1 MKKLAFSLL
10 LLCMLLSMGRMAA
23 QTAEADSIDVLHY
36 DITLDMGNLVEKQVQ
51 GTAEITFV
59 LTRDCNQ
66 VTFDLIADQ
75 VSPVMLDGIVTRGFN
90 YDRDNA
96 LLTVYAG
103 GNPGDTHVV
112 SVPYVTNGYVE
123 SYGWGG
129 LHMDNNLYY
138 NLGVAFLAHPHVYGR
153 GWFPCRDNFYDKA
166 TYRLTVTSQPGWRAI
181 CGGLKQSEVT
191 NADSSNTS
199 VWLLDHPTPTYLVS
213 VSSAPWHIIE
223 REYESLYG
231 TYPALIGYLSRDSTQ
246 VHDKFD
252 VLENVLPAFERA
264 FGPYRW
270 DRVGYIGTPKG
281 SMEHVNNIGLVDACI
296 AVSDEACQMT
306 TCHELAHAWFGNLLT
321 CASEGD
327 MWINEGG
334 ASFCEEVAMEA
345 INDRAAA
352 SRYYLD
358 MLREVLLTA
367 HHADHG
373 YRALSDMSPNYT
385 YGTTTYKKGALVW
398 HSLRG
403 IMGDSLFYSCMNRLF
418 ERCAFGNIDAAG
430 LRDSL
435 SLYSGM
441 DLEGFFDFH
450 VFTPGF
456 VDFTIESL
464 ETTWE
469 GTATLTLRQRLRGTD
484 HYAHGQRVPVTFF
497 SHDNQQSD
505 QWMTV
510 DDSVA
515 TQTFSLP
522 FVAAYAVVDYHDLI
536 SDAATNSAVT
546 LNHTGNYDM
555 NNTYCKVYVGQDAST
570 PINHR
575 VQVTHHFTHPTGDL
589 PEGVVRIADRYW
601 EVQAAP
607 WDQAISL
614 RLLYNQGPYGAS
626 GAGFIDMGFYENRAT
641 LDSLC
646 VLYRHDAQ
654 HPWQMVSRKRTNS
667 SNSNTG
673 FFTTTLF
680 PGQYVLAVADT
691 NLVGIPAE
699 PAPSWDRQAQA
710 LPLRIFP
717 NPGHTQFTVEVEG
730 YDKKFD
736 LQIFDNYGKN
746 VLTANGL
753 SNGDTV
759 RHNLPA
765 GSYVVIIKNN
775 YVSLQS
781 QIIVQ

>member
-1 MKKLAFSLL
+1 MKKIGLVLIPLSLSLAQ
-10 LLCMLLSMGRMAA
+10 GRIAA
-23 QTAEADSIDVLHY
+23 QTPETDSIDVLHY
-36 DITLDMGNLVEKQVQ
+36 DITLDMGNTVDKQVQ
-51 GTAEITFV
+51 GVTEITFV
-59 LTRDCNQ
+59 LTRDCHE

-75 VSPVMLDGIVTRGFN
+75 VSPISLDGTVTRGFN

-103 GNPGDTHVV
+103 GHPGDTHVV
-112 SVPYVTNGYVE
+112 SVPYTTNGFVE
-123 SYGWGG
+123 GYGWGG
-129 LHMDNNLYY
+129 LHMDQHIYY
-138 NLGVAFLAHPHVYGR
+138 NLGVAFMMHPHVVGR
-153 GWFPCRDNFYDKA
+153 AWFPCRDNFYDKA

-181 CGGLKQSEVT
+181 CGGLRQSEVT
-191 NADSSNTS
+191 NADGSNTS
-199 VWLLDHPTPTYLVS
+199 VWILDHLTPTYLVS
-213 VSSAPWHIIE
+213 VSSAPWRIIE

-231 TYPALIGYLSRDSTQ
+231 TYPALIGYMSRDSAQ
-246 VHDKFD
+246 VYDKFD
-252 VLENVLPAFERA
+252 VLEDVLPMFERA

-270 DRVGYIGTPKG
+270 DRIGYIGTPKG

-296 AVSDEACQMT
+296 ALADNPCQMT

-345 INDRAAA
+345 IHERAAA
-352 SRYYLD
+352 TNYYLD
-358 MLREVLLTA
+358 MLREVLLNA
-367 HHADHG
+367 HLSDQG
-373 YRALSDMSPNYT
+373 YRALSGMSPNYT

-403 IMGDSLFYSCMNRLF
+403 VMGDSLFYACMNRLF
-418 ERCAFGNIDAAG
+418 DRCAFGNIDAAS

-456 VDFTIESL
+456 VDYTIENL

-469 GTATLTLRQRLRGTD
+469 GAATLTLRQQLRGTD

-510 DDSVA
+510 DDSVS
-515 TQTFSLP
+515 TQTFALP
-522 FVAAYAVVDYHDLI
+522 FVAAYAVVDYHNLI
-536 SDAATNSAVT
+536 SDAATNDDAILS
-546 LNHTGNYDM
+546 HTGNYDLG
-555 NNTYCKVYVGQDAST
+555 NTYCKVYVGQDASS
-570 PINHR
+570 PINHK
-575 VQVTHHFTHPTGDL
+575 VHVTHHFTHPTGDTV
-589 PEGVVRIADRYW
+589 EGIVRIADHYW
-601 EVQAAP
+601 EVHSAP

-614 RLLYNQGPYGAS
+614 RLLYNQGANNSSGAS
-626 GAGFIDMGFYENRAT
+626 GLDLGFYDNRNT

-646 VLYRHDAQ
+646 GLYRLDAQ
-654 HPWQMVSRKRTNS
+654 HPWQMVSRKRTAS
-667 SNSNTG
+667 SGTSTG
-673 FFTTTLF
+673 YFTTTLF

-691 NLVGIPAE
+691 NLVGIGPIPTTKETGANMH
-699 PAPSWDRQAQA
+699 
-710 LPLRIFP
+710 IFP
-717 NPGHTQFTVEVEG
+717 NPGHSQFQIEVQG
-730 YDKKFD
+730 CDKKFD
-736 LQIFDNYGKN
+736 LSIFDTSGKK

-753 SNGDTV
+753 NSGDTV
-759 RHNLPA
+759 HHNLPT

-775 YVSLQS
+775 FISLQS

>member
-1 MKKLAFSLL
+1 M
-10 LLCMLLSMGRMAA
+10 
-23 QTAEADSIDVLHY
+23 DVLHY
-36 DITLDMGNLVEKQVQ
+36 DITLDMGNTVAKQVQ

-59 LTRDCNQ
+59 LTKDCNG

-75 VSPVMLDGIVTRGFN
+75 VSPITLDGTVTRGFN
-90 YDRDNA
+90 YDRDNS

-103 GNPGDTHVV
+103 GHAGDTHVV
-112 SVPYVTNGYVE
+112 SVPYVTNGFVE
-123 SYGWGG
+123 NYGWGG

-138 NLGVAFLAHPHVYGR
+138 NLGVAFMMHPHVVGR
-153 GWFPCRDNFYDKA
+153 AWFPCRDNFYDKA
-166 TYRLTVTSQPGWRAI
+166 TYRLIVTSQPGWRAI
-181 CGGLKQSEVT
+181 CGGLRQSEVV

-199 VWLLDHPTPTYLVS
+199 VWTLDHPTPTYLIS
-213 VSSAPWHIIE
+213 VSSAPWRIIE

-231 TYPALIGYLSRDSTQ
+231 TYPALIGYMNRDSAQ
-246 VHDKFD
+246 VYEKFD
-252 VLENVLPAFERA
+252 MLEDVLPMFERA

-270 DRVGYIGTPKG
+270 DRIGYIGTPMG

-296 AVSDEACQMT
+296 AVADEPCQMT

-334 ASFCEEVAMEA
+334 ASFCEEVASEA
-345 INDRAAA
+345 IHDRATAT
-352 SRYYLD
+352 RYYLD

-367 HHADHG
+367 HLSDNG
-373 YRALSDMSPNYT
+373 YRALSGMSPNYT

-403 IMGDSLFYSCMNRLF
+403 LMGDSLFYACLNRLF

-441 DLEGFFDFH
+441 NLEGFFDFH
-450 VFTPGF
+450 VFNPGF
-456 VDFTIESL
+456 VDYAIEGL
-464 ETTWE
+464 ETTWD
-469 GTATLTLRQRLRGTD
+469 GTATLTLRQQLRGTD

-497 SHDNQQSD
+497 SHDNEASD

-522 FVAAYAVVDYHDLI
+522 FVAAYAVVDYHNLI
-536 SDAATNSAVT
+536 SDAATNSVAT
-546 LNHTGNYDM
+546 LTHTGNYDM
-555 NNTYCKVYVGQDAST
+555 GNTYCKVYVRQDTGT
-570 PINHR
+570 PIDHR
-575 VQVTHHFTHPTGDL
+575 VHVTHHFTHPTGEM
-589 PEGVVRIADRYW
+589 PEGVVRMADHYW
-601 EVQAAP
+601 EVHTAP
-607 WDQAISL
+607 WDPTISF
-614 RLLYNQGPYGAS
+614 RMLYNQGANGSSGAS
-626 GAGFIDMGFYENRAT
+626 GLDMGFYDNRTT

-646 VLYRHDAQ
+646 VLYRLDAQ
-654 HPWQMVSRKRTNS
+654 HPWQMVSRKRTSS
-667 SNSNTG
+667 SNITTG
-673 FFTTTLF
+673 YFTTPLF

-691 NLVGIPAE
+691 SLVGISPM
-699 PAPSWDRQAQA
+699 PTDGGKGTKIR
-710 LPLRIFP
+710 LFP
-717 NPGHTQFTVEVEG
+717 NPGHSQFTIEVEDC
-730 YDKKFD
+730 DKKFD
-736 LQIFDNYGKN
+736 LTMFDTTGKK
-746 VLTANGL
+746 VFTANGL
-753 SNGDTV
+753 NSGDTV
-759 RHNLPA
+759 HHNLPA
-765 GSYVVIIKNN
+765 GSYIVIIKNN